1 MNFLQFACNVPIE
14 TDGMSCSTRMS
25 AIFVLRASA
34 QIEALPRAL
43 HAYSGE
49 KRREYTEN
57 GLVAGTIGL
66 ASHLHCWISKHSF
79 GVVLVIRGKVG

>member
-1 MNFLQFACNVPIE
+1 MF
-14 TDGMSCSTRMS
+14 

-34 QIEALPRAL
+34 QIEALPKAG

-49 KRREYTEN
+49 KCREHTEN

-79 GVVLVIRGKVG
+79 GVVLVKHGKVG